1 MNKRSILLTASA
13 LALSAGFSGGAYA
26 AETID
31 YTYDAQ
37 GRLIKVERSG
47 TVNNNVDTEYDFD
60 DADNRTNEKTTGSP
74 NATPPP

>member
-1 MNKRSILLTASA
+1 MGLRRTMITVVAA
-13 LALSAGFSGGAYA
+13 GSAGAASA

-47 TVNNNVDTEYDFD
+47 TVNNDVDTDYEYD
-60 DADNRTNEKTTGSP
+60 DADNRTREKITGST
-74 NATPPP
+74 NLPPP

>member
-1 MNKRSILLTASA
+1 MDKRCVFLTAAA
-13 LALSAGFSGGAYA
+13 LSLSAGFAGSASA
-26 AETID
+26 TETID

-47 TVNNNVDTEYDFD
+47 TVNNNVDTDYEYD

-74 NATPPP
+74 NPPP

>member
-1 MNKRSILLTASA
+1 MNKRRVFMTASA
-13 LALSAGFSGGAYA
+13 IALSAGLAGAASA

-47 TVNNNVDTEYDFD
+47 TVNNNVDTDYTYD

-74 NATPPP
+74 NPPP